1 MVLLAAA
8 DPGVAGDPGGRAEDS
23 SARALFERGEVK
35 FNLGNFEAAAA
46 DYQAAYELDH
56 RPALLFNV
64 GQCYR
69 NLENY
74 ERARFFYRRFL
85 TLDPQTPNRRETE
98 SLIDLMSKRLDE
110 QRAKVD
116 LAARASEPAIRRGDA
131 ARLRSHVAT
140 NGKPGHRRSGAARV
154 PTDLVLGRGGRRR
167 RGRRRGR
174 AVADPRRPAR
184 QPRFDQRA
192 ERRRRGALTQGARW
206 LEALEASAAGGE
218 TPIFTA
224 RTRRAISS
232 SRTGP
237 RTACSLRD
245 PCYRLHSGHDAQ
257 ERETSNNPL
266 I

>member
-1 MVLLAAA
+1 MIAAAALFALLAAA
-8 DPGVAGDPGGRAEDS
+8 DPGVAGDPGARADDG

-116 LAARASEPAIRRGDA
+116 LAARPGEP
-131 ARLRSHVAT
+131 
-140 NGKPGHRRSGAARV
+140 PSGAAAPPAFA
-154 PTDLVLGRGGRRR
+154 PTLQRTEGQATDGRGRPVYRRTWFWV
-167 RGRRRGR
+167 G
-174 AVADPRRPAR
+174 VAGVVA
-184 QPRFDQRA
+184 
-192 ERRRRGALTQGARW
+192 GGV
-206 LEALEASAAGGE
+206 AAGLLLTRDDQHGSLASINV
-218 TPIFTA
+218 PGAGTA
-224 RTRRAISS
+224 A
-232 SRTGP
+232 P
-237 RTACSLRD
+237 
-245 PCYRLHSGHDAQ
+245 
-257 ERETSNNPL
+257 
-266 I
+266 

>member
-1 MVLLAAA
+1 MIAAAALMALLAAA
-8 DPGVAGDPGGRAEDS
+8 DPGVAGDPGARTEDG

-116 LAARASEPAIRRGDA
+116 LAAGASEPASGGVTPPPFAPTLQRPERQPIDGRGRPMYQRTWFWVGVAGVVAGGVA
-131 ARLRSHVAT
+131 AGLLLTRDDQHGSLASINVPS
-140 NGKPGHRRSGAARV
+140 GGAAA
-154 PTDLVLGRGGRRR
+154 P
-167 RGRRRGR
+167 
-174 AVADPRRPAR
+174 
-184 QPRFDQRA
+184 
-192 ERRRRGALTQGARW
+192 
-206 LEALEASAAGGE
+206 
-218 TPIFTA
+218 
-224 RTRRAISS
+224 
-232 SRTGP
+232 
-237 RTACSLRD
+237 
-245 PCYRLHSGHDAQ
+245 
-257 ERETSNNPL
+257 
-266 I
+266 